1 MIDTNSVHFI
11 LSGGGA
17 RGFAHLGVVK
27 AFQEI
32 GIQPASYSGTS
43 AGALAGALLAAGYSP
58 DYLLEFILKQGLS
71 NYLRFAFN
79 RMGLFSMEKVEQILK
94 ELIPHNRFEH
104 LATPLYVCATNLS
117 KGHAVYFHEGELIK
131 PIVASCCLPGIFEP
145 ISIQGKTYVDGGVL
159 NNLPVEPVLDKPGL
173 KIAVNVTPRVDH
185 LPIKTAKDVL
195 MKTFYLSISQQSEKQ
210 AQKCDWVIEPK
221 EIIHFE
227 GLSLKN
233 AREVFALG
241 YQYGIRYRDQIVH
254 LVDNPV

>member
-17 RGFAHLGVVK
+17 RDFAHLGVVK

-104 LATPLYVCATNLS
+104 LATPLYVS
-117 KGHAVYFHEGELIK
+117 
-131 PIVASCCLPGIFEP
+131 
-145 ISIQGKTYVDGGVL
+145 
-159 NNLPVEPVLDKPGL
+159 
-173 KIAVNVTPRVDH
+173 
-185 LPIKTAKDVL
+185 
-195 MKTFYLSISQQSEKQ
+195 
-210 AQKCDWVIEPK
+210 
-221 EIIHFE
+221 
-227 GLSLKN
+227 
-233 AREVFALG
+233 
-241 YQYGIRYRDQIVH
+241 
-254 LVDNPV
+254 